1 MAHTSFEMLL
11 QNQAAPH
18 PFPGASAAKRT
29 KTIWPPWSAWRPCLH
44 VRIHQ
49 RWGAGYSVRGGR
61 ASPARQLHDHNI
73 PVHGAWLNVFFA
85 LHCAICTALGCSA
98 NCVLSVPYINIALHV
113 RATYYSRENGI
124 LQ

>member
-1 MAHTSFEMLL
+1 MLL
-11 QNQAAPH
+11 QSSTRQHLIRSLERAQRSEPKRYGYHGQHGDLVYKSVFINDGELITLCEVAGPAPRV
-18 PFPGASAAKRT
+18 SSMT
-29 KTIWPPWSAWRPCLH
+29 
-44 VRIHQ
+44 V
-49 RWGAGYSVRGGR
+49 
-61 ASPARQLHDHNI
+61 HNI